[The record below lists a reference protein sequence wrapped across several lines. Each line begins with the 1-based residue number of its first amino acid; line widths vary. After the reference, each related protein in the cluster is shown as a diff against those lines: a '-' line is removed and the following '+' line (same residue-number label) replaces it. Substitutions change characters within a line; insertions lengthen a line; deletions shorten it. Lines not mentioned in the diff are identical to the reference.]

1 MKIEYNEKNK
11 VKKKMEKKKMKRR
24 TRTRRGRSN
33 GEGVFIYLYVFVCG
47 ERERENDIWV
57 TSFVRQRTINLLMD
71 LTTELFIYL
80 SIDLIPP
87 VYINSYA

>member
-24 TRTRRGRSN
+24 TRRGRSN
-33 GEGVFIYLYVFVCG
+33 GEEVFIYLYVFVCG
-47 ERERENDIWV
+47 ERERESDIWV

>member
-24 TRTRRGRSN
+24 TRTRRGRRSN

-47 ERERENDIWV
+47 ERENDIWV

-71 LTTELFIYL
+71 LTTELFIYV
-80 SIDLIPP
+80 SI
-87 VYINSYA
+87 Y

>member
-1 MKIEYNEKNK
+1 
-11 VKKKMEKKKMKRR
+11 MKRR

-33 GEGVFIYLYVFVCG
+33 GEEVFIYLYVFVCG
-47 ERERENDIWV
+47 ERERESDIWV

-80 SIDLIPP
+80 SI
-87 VYINSYA
+87 Y